1 MVCKQCSASLPDE
14 SLFCPYCMA
23 KFTEKN
29 SNRQKLNALKIIA
42 ALIAV
47 LLVVSFIVAFLIK
60 SKTAEKENSTS
71 VQTQSPSAQQTAGNN
86 NGSQSEKIAAETSTA
101 VINGEYYE
109 PGTYFWNINANGEI
123 VLEDYENYP
132 F

>member
-29 SNRQKLNALKIIA
+29 SNRQKLNALKITA

-47 LLVVSFIVAFLIK
+47 LLAASFIVAFLIK

-71 VQTQSPSAQQTAGNN
+71 VQTQSPSAQQTTVN
-86 NGSQSEKIAAETSTA
+86 NGSQS
-101 VINGEYYE
+101 EYYE

>member
-23 KFTEKN
+23 KFTENPK
-29 SNRQKLNALKIIA
+29 NRQKLNALKIIA

-47 LLVVSFIVAFLIK
+47 LLVASVIVAFLIN

-71 VQTQSPSAQQTAGNN
+71 VQTQSPSAQQTTVN

>member
-29 SNRQKLNALKIIA
+29 SNRQKLNALKITA

-47 LLVVSFIVAFLIK
+47 LLVASVIVALLIN

-71 VQTQSPSAQQTAGNN
+71 VQTQSPSAQQTTVN

>member
-29 SNRQKLNALKIIA
+29 SNRQKLNALKITA

-60 SKTAEKENSTS
+60 SKTAEKENGASL
-71 VQTQSPSAQQTAGNN
+71 QTQSASAQQTTVN

>member
-29 SNRQKLNALKIIA
+29 SNRQKLNALKITA

-47 LLVVSFIVAFLIK
+47 LLVASVIVALLIN
-60 SKTAEKENSTS
+60 SKTTEKENGASL
-71 VQTQSPSAQQTAGNN
+71 QTQSLSQQRTVN

-101 VINGEYYE
+101 VINGKYYE